1 MAKLVTTKEKY
12 GVSVATRLDSSIAQE
27 IAERAERLDISFS
40 KMIGMLVM
48 KGFNPQER
56 IVLENNEEIEK
67 LKERIAELESSE
79 EILEEVIEL
88 KSEMYK
94 NTAAK
99 FISRV
104 AVDDEEKIRFIEIYN
119 EVLNENHSNH
129 E

>member
-1 MAKLVTTKEKY
+1 
-12 GVSVATRLDSSIAQE
+12 
-27 IAERAERLDISFS
+27 
-40 KMIGMLVM
+40 M